1 MGKFPPFRPRSKS
14 INSRVLTATK
24 GLLSQVSTFGLSSPV
39 TFSKA
44 GGHANLSISGSGAIS
59 AAAAIDALTTQTLS
73 GTATGADGCVIP
85 FALNLTADTF
95 NPPTGKA
102 PLTLDRKVPN
112 STMTLLAG
120 AAANAAGYRLG
131 TDANLSLAG
140 VTISAAAA
148 IAAGVSQ
155 IAIVQEQSSSTMI
168 YPVFLVGNR
177 PDIRTPPAIT
187 GTTYYVSPTG
197 SDAAA
202 GTSPATAWQTL
213 ARVQTAFAS
222 LNAGDAILFEGGK
235 TFTGSTGLNPGT
247 KSGTQTNRI
256 TLGTYGTGRAKLL
269 ITDPA
274 VNSCALL
281 LYNAQGW
288 SIWGI
293 DFDGGGVTGYGV
305 VVEIDTGTATT
316 ASYYDFI
323 DLNIT
328 GFLNSGL
335 LLGSDVTGKQIREVI
350 MSGVRS
356 SNGKDGLYVY
366 GQNVA
371 YGGARDIVNVTI
383 ENCQFDNNP
392 GDMGAWFNSMS
403 NVAVSWTSFS
413 GNGALSPDNGR
424 GVFVGGC
431 DNVTF
436 TYCVTS
442 GNACLDAVHGA
453 GIDIGDGNNTITID
467 RCYAYNNLLGGF
479 RLYAPSSVRST
490 NCTVRNSIAHNNGTG
505 INNGGE
511 IMLGASSNVTNQTM
525 QDFACYNNLLIN
537 SQGGH
542 GVSRAGG
549 WTQNSYGL
557 VANNLI
563 VVTGGGRQVSLTD
576 PNSTG
581 IQLSSN
587 IYAGASFT
595 GVFNNVTYSTFAA
608 WKAAIEGDAGQ
619 DTTYTLPAAPLNL
632 SFYDAA
638 ALAGRYY
645 TLSASPANVSGLDL
659 NAAYGI
665 ATPTFDGFGQPFSF
679 AAVGAGRGISSGGSV
694 ITTPVN
700 LSKPGAW
707 TTLLGTGGTVTI
719 SKLGGYGF
727 VTANGSARSGVRI
740 PLATVNG
747 QTYTVRYT
755 LSGAID
761 VQVGSTLG
769 GAELLAASGKTAGAG
784 SITFTATG
792 TTSYIQ
798 FSKITTGQVRVSNVF
813 VN

>member
-1 MGKFPPFRPRSKS
+1 MTLTTAINRSGARGAGPLSFRMSGRPGGS
-14 INSRVLTATK
+14 ISTNILASLAPLTLTRKVAGSTVT
-24 GLLSQVSTFGLSSPV
+24 LLGSVAAAS
-39 TFSKA
+39 A
-44 GGHANLSISGSGAIS
+44 GYRLGSDANLSISGAVIS
-59 AAAAIDALTTQTLS
+59 AT
-73 GTATGADGCVIP
+73 
-85 FALNLTADTF
+85 
-95 NPPTGKA
+95 
-102 PLTLDRKVPN
+102 
-112 STMTLLAG
+112 
-120 AAANAAGYRLG
+120 
-131 TDANLSLAG
+131 
-140 VTISAAAA
+140 AA

-155 IAIVQEQSSSTMI
+155 IAIVQEAGGSTLV
-168 YPVFLVGNR
+168 YPVFLVGAR
-177 PDIRTPPAIT
+177 PALRTPPAIT

-256 TLGTYGTGRAKLL
+256 TLGTYGTGRAKLQ
-269 ITDPA
+269 ISDA
-274 VNSCALL
+274 NASSYGLL

-288 SIWGI
+288 SIWGL
-293 DFDGGGVTGYGV
+293 DFEGGGVTGYGV

-392 GDMGAWFNSMS
+392 GDVGAWFNSMS

-413 GNGALSPDNGR
+413 GNGGLSPDNGR

-453 GIDIGDGNNTITID
+453 GIDIGDGNNTVTID
-467 RCYAYNNLLGGF
+467 RCYAFNNLLGGF
-479 RLYAPSSVRST
+479 RLYAPSSSRST

-563 VVTGGGRQVSLTD
+563 MVSGGGRQVSLTD
-576 PNSTG
+576 PNSDG

-587 IYAGASFT
+587 IYTGTTFT
-595 GVFNNVTYSTFAA
+595 GVFNNVTYSTFAT

-619 DTTYTLPAAPLNL
+619 DTTYSVPSGPIGM
-632 SFYDAA
+632 SFYDLT

-645 TLSASPANVSGLDL
+645 TTTAYPANASGLDL

-665 ATPTFDGFGQPFSF
+665 TAPTYDGFGQPFSF

-694 ITTPVN
+694 ITTPAN
-700 LSKPGAW
+700 LSKPNTW
-707 TTLLGTGGTVTI
+707 TTLVGTGGTVTT
-719 SKLGGYGF
+719 SKLGGYAF

-740 PLATVNG
+740 PVTTVNG
-747 QTYTVRYT
+747 QTYTVRYV
-755 LSGAID
+755 LSGTID

-769 GAELLAASGKTAGAG
+769 GAELLAATSKTAGAG

-813 VN
+813 VS